1 MSIKV
6 SITDDHPLVISGL
19 QNMLLHY
26 PNITL
31 SGTYLNAEA
40 LLEGLQ
46 QTIPDVLLL
55 DIQMPGR
62 TGDELAP
69 SLLKMYPKM
78 KIIALTNFDSTL
90 YANNM
95 IKAGV
100 HGYVLKSAEEKI
112 IVQAIQ
118 TVYDGAIFIEEAMA
132 KKMAQLDQKIQNT
145 TFSKS
150 SLTPREKDVLVHIVN
165 GETSQEIANN
175 LFLSLRTVE
184 NYRLNIQLKLNVKN
198 TAMLVKKALQ
208 MGLVD

>member
-40 LLEGLQ
+40 LLVGLQ

-112 IVQAIQ
+112 IVQAIE
-118 TVYDGAIFIEEAMA
+118 TVYGGAIFIEEAMA
-132 KKMAQLDQKIQNT
+132 KKMTQLDQKIQNT